1 MTGDSKIGEE
11 HFLWKILQEAQ
22 MHGLQRDGR
31 VTVCRRISVTYQ
43 TSCDSCRS
51 RNAVAE
57 IADNAENAAYWGET
71 AEVLQRDLRTEKGK
85 RIPPLIWVGQ

>member
-1 MTGDSKIGEE
+1 
-11 HFLWKILQEAQ
+11 

-31 VTVCRRISVTYQ
+31 VTVCRRISVTAVCGRISVTYQ

-57 IADNAENAAYWGET
+57 IADNAENAAYWGKT